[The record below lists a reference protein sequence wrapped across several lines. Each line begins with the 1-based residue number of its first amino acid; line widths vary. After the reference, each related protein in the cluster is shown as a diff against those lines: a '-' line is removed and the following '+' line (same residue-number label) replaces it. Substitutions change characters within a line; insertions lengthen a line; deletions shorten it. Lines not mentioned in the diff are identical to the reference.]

1 MVDGELW
8 TVVGAGAKAGG
19 VRVDTATIKTRGHG
33 AASTVETRPP
43 IGGLAVRE
51 GSGISAPE
59 LGQLLST
66 GAVVRALEHEG
77 GHLRFE
83 LVRGEGPAT
92 GWVSTCFKGKA
103 LVAPVVEGGAD
114 EDSTT
119 EGSSSEEA
127 DPLTPEEEVLL
138 AYGARFSAGP
148 VGEEERE
155 APRAGVDQEA
165 LEWRAGDAAEPRGC
179 ASGEARAELRRALQA
194 ACAEAGSEAQAQLRR
209 LNEEEASRRQRDR
222 ERKEELRAE
231 HGIGWKAENIP
242 VSMASVGLGCE
253 PQPSFM
259 CALVLDGAGSIRVAP
274 TVEPAAAVNL
284 EYLST
289 ALRVRREVGCEPF
302 FSLDPVDGADTASM
316 QQKRFEPAWLADT
329 SLGEVMFQADYRLK
343 ELSMGE
349 HAQPVVGM
357 KSCLD
362 LVDGREKDVDWNA
375 REWFVVR
382 GAAVAVSGD
391 NALVPHIRMGVEA
404 REQVV
409 SGSGMEDAQV
419 TRPDHPLARYAEAF
433 TQSFDLIAERLSVV
447 NQLREVAKASTLAKY
462 LIDSGVQL
470 DDSWFNLASAFEGS
484 KVTKVPQLWNER
496 YHARVQVRDG
506 TIDEDDLNPR
516 MHGVYGGVQFGLEK
530 FTVGARAASA
540 SVQFARVGARGP
552 MPRVSAALSMAT
564 SVTGGLRTP
573 AMRAAVSMR
582 AGGVPRGVQFGLEKF
597 TVGARA
603 ASASVQFARVGARGP
618 MPRVSAALSMA
629 TSVTGGLRT
638 PAMRAAVSMRA
649 GGVPRGVDLNLDGFE
664 LSEAEQSSEMILS
677 QVGLAP
683 PMGASFWQMIDDS
696 EESLFCDKDIE
707 LLRAVFNPRLSD
719 RRVEGDL
726 FVPPPTCGAHAEKL
740 RALIREEAAV
750 QEQRKR
756 HFFSAKFEEKE
767 AGALFPSSWQEPF
780 RAQEPRRC
788 LVPRADLL
796 EQAGE
801 LTEALGAAA
810 PSFDQVTEEGSR
822 FRAYRI
828 GGLEVRTCQGA
839 EGPETVGAVLAPRA

>member
-8 TVVGAGAKAGG
+8 TVVGAGAK
-19 VRVDTATIKTRGHG
+19 
-33 AASTVETRPP
+33 
-43 IGGLAVRE
+43 GGLAVRE

-103 LVAPVVEGGAD
+103 LVAPVGEGGAD

-582 AGGVPRGVQFGLEKF
+582 AGGVPRGV
-597 TVGARA
+597 
-603 ASASVQFARVGARGP
+603 
-618 MPRVSAALSMA
+618 
-629 TSVTGGLRT
+629 
-638 PAMRAAVSMRA
+638 
-649 GGVPRGVDLNLDGFE
+649 DLNLDGFE

>member
-1 MVDGELW
+1 
-8 TVVGAGAKAGG
+8 
-19 VRVDTATIKTRGHG
+19 
-33 AASTVETRPP
+33 
-43 IGGLAVRE
+43 
-51 GSGISAPE
+51 
-59 LGQLLST
+59 
-66 GAVVRALEHEG
+66 
-77 GHLRFE
+77 
-83 LVRGEGPAT
+83 
-92 GWVSTCFKGKA
+92 
-103 LVAPVVEGGAD
+103 
-114 EDSTT
+114 
-119 EGSSSEEA
+119 
-127 DPLTPEEEVLL
+127 
-138 AYGARFSAGP
+138 
-148 VGEEERE
+148 
-155 APRAGVDQEA
+155 
-165 LEWRAGDAAEPRGC
+165 
-179 ASGEARAELRRALQA
+179 
-194 ACAEAGSEAQAQLRR
+194 
-209 LNEEEASRRQRDR
+209 
-222 ERKEELRAE
+222 
-231 HGIGWKAENIP
+231 
-242 VSMASVGLGCE
+242 
-253 PQPSFM
+253 
-259 CALVLDGAGSIRVAP
+259 
-274 TVEPAAAVNL
+274 VEPAAAVNL

-506 TIDEDDLNPR
+506 TIDEDKLNPR
-516 MHGVYGGVQFGLEK
+516 MHGVYG
-530 FTVGARAASA
+530 
-540 SVQFARVGARGP
+540 
-552 MPRVSAALSMAT
+552 
-564 SVTGGLRTP
+564 
-573 AMRAAVSMR
+573 
-582 AGGVPRGVQFGLEKF
+582 GVQFGLEKF